1 MGTFLCWCH
10 SSTIYYTANKMK
22 ALKGIDIDVQAEV
35 QTSEINIIAR
45 SSSSTEDQLL
55 FVKVR
60 RECLKEMST
69 TLMKSTEVQTLGTLC
84 CDAHA

>member
-1 MGTFLCWCH
+1 
-10 SSTIYYTANKMK
+10 MK

-35 QTSEINIIAR
+35 QTPEINIIAR
-45 SSSSTEDQLL
+45 SSSTEDQLL